1 MEKRL
6 FTSECVTNGHPDKV
20 ADSISDAILD
30 ACLAQDPHSRV
41 ACETMVTTDFCII
54 CGEIT
59 TKATVDYAAVAR
71 EAIRKIGYVYPGD
84 GFDADTVEIQ
94 CRIHTQ
100 SADIALGTNDEVGG
114 AGDQGMMF
122 GGACTQTPELMPLPA
137 ALSRALCSRLTQC
150 VHETDLLRPDGKT
163 QVTVEFDEQGNVV
176 GIDTVVVSVMHSA
189 DFAIEALRKYVREN
203 VIAPVLE
210 RYGFHIENVAHIH
223 INPTGNFVIGGPN
236 GDTGLTGRKIIVD
249 TYGGYFS
256 HGGGA
261 FSGKDP
267 TKVDRSAA
275 YMARYMAKNLV
286 AAGLATK
293 VQVQL
298 AYAIGVAQPVS
309 LRVDSYGTG
318 KISDE
323 KMTELLRETCDMTPA
338 GIIRKLDLRRPI
350 YADTAAHGHFGI
362 ESRPWEQTDT
372 GGQAAPAF
380 RNLKK
385 TAGKGKSPSLYFSGS
400 TAQMPKCSKHLYR
413 VMTGSRKL
421 ISFQYP
427 PRGIYSKFHRLPPVR
442 RVFLHLFPRWS
453 SSTLWWSYY
462 S

>member
-30 ACLAQDPHSRV
+30 ACLAQDPGSRV
-41 ACETMVTTDFCII
+41 ACETMVTTDFCLI

-59 TKATVDYAAVAR
+59 TKAVVDYPAVAR

-84 GFDADTVEIQ
+84 GFDADSVEIQ

-122 GGACTQTPELMPLPA
+122 GGACTQTPELMPMPVALA
-137 ALSRALCSRLTQC
+137 RALSNRLTEC
-150 VHETDLLRPDGKT
+150 IHSNDLLRADGKT
-163 QVTVEFDEQGNVV
+163 QVSVAYDENGNVV

-189 DFAIEALRKYVREN
+189 DFEISELRRYIREG
-203 VIAPVLE
+203 VIAPVLKT
-210 RYGFHIENVAHIH
+210 YGFDIADVANIH

-286 AAGLATK
+286 AAGLATQ

-298 AYAIGVAQPVS
+298 AYAIGVAEPVS
-309 LRVDSYGTG
+309 VRVDSYGTG

-323 KMTELLRETCDMTPA
+323 KMTELLRATCDMTPG
-338 GIIRKLDLRRPI
+338 GIIRKFQLRRPI
-350 YADTAAHGHFGI
+350 YAPTAAYGHFGV
-362 ESRPWEQTDT
+362 EDRPWEQTDI
-372 GGQAAPAF
+372 AEELK
-380 RNLKK
+380 NL
-385 TAGKGKSPSLYFSGS
+385 AN
-400 TAQMPKCSKHLYR
+400 
-413 VMTGSRKL
+413 
-421 ISFQYP
+421 I
-427 PRGIYSKFHRLPPVR
+427 
-442 RVFLHLFPRWS
+442 
-453 SSTLWWSYY
+453 
-462 S
+462 

>member
-1 MEKRL
+1 MMKGKIMEKRL

-30 ACLAQDPHSRV
+30 ACLAQDPQSRV
-41 ACETMVTTDFCII
+41 ACETMVTTDFCMI

-59 TKATVDYAAVAR
+59 TRAVVDYASVAR
-71 EAIRKIGYVYPGD
+71 EAIRAIGYTHKGD

-100 SADIALGTNDEVGG
+100 SADIALGTNEEVGG

-137 ALSRALCSRLTQC
+137 ALSRALCNRLTAC
-150 VHETDLLRPDGKT
+150 VKENDLLRPDGKT
-163 QVTVEFDEQGNVV
+163 QVSVEFDDQGNVV
-176 GIDTVVVSVMHSA
+176 GIDTVVVSIMHSA
-189 DFAIEALRKYVREN
+189 AFPMEELRAYIREQ

-210 RYGFHIENVAHIH
+210 RYGFDIAKVCHVF

-286 AAGLATK
+286 AAGLASQ

-298 AYAIGVAQPVS
+298 AYAIGVAEPVS
-309 LRVDSYGTG
+309 IRVDSYGTG
-318 KISDE
+318 KVSDE
-323 KMTELLRETCDMTPA
+323 KMVELLRKTCDMTPG
-338 GIIRKLDLRRPI
+338 GIIRKLDLRKPV
-350 YADTAAHGHFGI
+350 YASTAAKGHFGV
-362 ESRPWEQTDT
+362 EGKTWEQTDLAET
-372 GGQAAPAF
+372 
-380 RNLKK
+380 L
-385 TAGKGKSPSLYFSGS
+385 
-400 TAQMPKCSKHLYR
+400 
-413 VMTGSRKL
+413 RKL
-421 ISFQYP
+421 S
-427 PRGIYSKFHRLPPVR
+427 GI
-442 RVFLHLFPRWS
+442 
-453 SSTLWWSYY
+453 
-462 S
+462 

>member
-30 ACLAQDPHSRV
+30 ACLAGDPASRV
-41 ACETMVTTDFCII
+41 ACETMVTTNFCLI

-59 TKATVDYAAVAR
+59 TKTQVDYAAVAR

-84 GFDADTVEIQ
+84 GFDADSVEIQ

-137 ALSRALCSRLTQC
+137 ALSRALCNRLTEC
-150 VHETDLLRPDGKT
+150 VRSTDLLRPDGKT
-163 QVTVEFDEQGNVV
+163 QVTVEFDENGKVL
-176 GIDTVVVSVMHSA
+176 GIDTVVVSIMHSP
-189 DFAIEALRKYVREN
+189 DFAMEELRKYIREG
-203 VIAPVLE
+203 VIAPVLKQ
-210 RYGFHIENVAHIH
+210 YGFDIADVAHIH

-286 AAGLATK
+286 AAGLASQ

-318 KISDE
+318 VISDE
-323 KMTELLRETCDMTPA
+323 AMTALLRKTCDLTPA

-350 YADTAAHGHFGI
+350 YAPTAAMGHFGI
-362 ESRPWEQTDT
+362 EDRPWEKTDL
-372 GGQAAPAF
+372 AEK
-380 RNLKK
+380 LK
-385 TAGKGKSPSLYFSGS
+385 AL
-400 TAQMPKCSKHLYR
+400 
-413 VMTGSRKL
+413 VNE
-421 ISFQYP
+421 
-427 PRGIYSKFHRLPPVR
+427 
-442 RVFLHLFPRWS
+442 
-453 SSTLWWSYY
+453 
-462 S
+462 

>member
-6 FTSECVTNGHPDKV
+6 FTSECVTCGHPDKV

-30 ACLAQDPHSRV
+30 ACLAQDPGSRV
-41 ACETMVTTDFCII
+41 ACETMVTTDFCLI

-59 TKATVDYAAVAR
+59 TKAQVDYPAVAR
-71 EAIRKIGYVYPGD
+71 EAIRRIGYVYPGD

-137 ALSRALCSRLTQC
+137 ALSRALANRLTEC
-150 VHETDLLRPDGKT
+150 IRSNDLLRPDGKT
-163 QVTVEFDEQGNVV
+163 QVSVEFDEDDNVV

-189 DFAIEALRKYVREN
+189 DFEIEELRKYIRQG

-210 RYGFHIENVAHIH
+210 KYGFSIENVPHIH

-286 AAGLATK
+286 AAGLAK
-293 VQVQL
+293 QVQVQL
-298 AYAIGVAQPVS
+298 AYAIGVAEPVS

-318 KISDE
+318 VISDE
-323 KMTELLRETCDMTPA
+323 KMTELLRKTVDMTPA
-338 GIIRKLDLRRPI
+338 GIIRRLQLRRPI
-350 YADTAAHGHFGI
+350 YAATAAQGHFGVADH
-362 ESRPWEQTDT
+362 PWEQTDL
-372 GGQAAPAF
+372 API
-380 RNLKK
+380 LKEL
-385 TAGKGKSPSLYFSGS
+385 AG
-400 TAQMPKCSKHLYR
+400 
-413 VMTGSRKL
+413 V
-421 ISFQYP
+421 
-427 PRGIYSKFHRLPPVR
+427 
-442 RVFLHLFPRWS
+442 
-453 SSTLWWSYY
+453 
-462 S
+462 

>member
-1 MEKRL
+1 MKPGNLIFKVPNPAATQDEDLSEHTSDSSVCADFFIWRNYRMEKRL

-20 ADSISDAILD
+20 ADAISDAILD
-30 ACLAQDPHSRV
+30 ACLAQDPGSRV
-41 ACETMVTTDFCII
+41 ACETMVTTDFCMI

-59 TKATVDYAAVAR
+59 TTAKVDYEVIAR
-71 EAIRKIGYVYPGD
+71 ETIRKIGYVYPGC
-84 GFDADTVEIQ
+84 GFDADSVNVQ
-94 CRIHTQ
+94 CRVHTQ

-122 GGACTQTPELMPLPA
+122 GGACTETPEFMPLSA
-137 ALSRALCSRLTQC
+137 ALSRALVNRLTQC
-150 VHETDLLRPDGKT
+150 VQSTDLLRPDGKT
-163 QVTVEFDEQGNVV
+163 QVSVEYDENGKPV
-176 GIDTVVVSVMHSA
+176 GIDTVVVSIMHSA
-189 DFAIEALRKYVREN
+189 EFEVEELRRYIREG
-203 VIAPVLE
+203 VIAPVLKK
-210 RYGFHIENVAHIH
+210 YGFDIADVAHIH

-286 AAGLATK
+286 AAGLAEE

-298 AYAIGVAQPVS
+298 AYAIGVAEPVS
-309 LRVDSYGTG
+309 LRVESYGTG

-323 KMTELLRETCDMTPA
+323 KMTELLRKTCDMTPA

-350 YADTAAHGHFGI
+350 YAPTAAYGHFGV
-362 ESRPWEQTDT
+362 EDRPWEQTDL
-372 GGQAAPAF
+372 AAA
-380 RNLKK
+380 LKEL
-385 TAGKGKSPSLYFSGS
+385 AG
-400 TAQMPKCSKHLYR
+400 
-413 VMTGSRKL
+413 
-421 ISFQYP
+421 I
-427 PRGIYSKFHRLPPVR
+427 
-442 RVFLHLFPRWS
+442 
-453 SSTLWWSYY
+453 
-462 S
+462 

>member
-30 ACLAQDPHSRV
+30 ACLAQDPLSRV
-41 ACETMVTTDFCII
+41 ACETMVTTNFCLI

-59 TKATVDYAAVAR
+59 TKAKVDYAAVAR
-71 EAIRKIGYVYPGD
+71 EAIRAIGYTRPED
-84 GFDADTVEIQ
+84 GFAADTVEIQ

-100 SADIALGTNDEVGG
+100 SADIALGTNEEVGG

-122 GGACTQTPELMPLPA
+122 GGACTQTPELMPLPS
-137 ALSRALCSRLTQC
+137 ALSRALCNRLTAC
-150 VHETDLLRPDGKT
+150 VKENDLLRPDGKT
-163 QVTVEFDEQGNVV
+163 QVSVEFDEQGNVV

-189 DFAIEALRKYVREN
+189 DFPMDALRAYIREQ
-203 VIAPVLE
+203 VIAPVLKQ
-210 RYGFHIENVAHIH
+210 YGFDVDSVANVF

-286 AAGLATK
+286 AAGLASQ

-309 LRVDSYGTG
+309 VRVDSYGTG

-323 KMTELLRETCDMTPA
+323 KMVELLRKTCDMTPG
-338 GIIRKLDLRRPI
+338 GIIRKLDMRKPV
-350 YADTAAHGHFGI
+350 YASTASCGHFGV
-362 ESRPWEQTDT
+362 EGKTWEQTDL
-372 GGQAAPAF
+372 APV
-380 RNLKK
+380 LKEL
-385 TAGKGKSPSLYFSGS
+385 AG
-400 TAQMPKCSKHLYR
+400 
-413 VMTGSRKL
+413 
-421 ISFQYP
+421 I
-427 PRGIYSKFHRLPPVR
+427 
-442 RVFLHLFPRWS
+442 
-453 SSTLWWSYY
+453 
-462 S
+462 

>member
-6 FTSECVTNGHPDKV
+6 FTSECVTCGHPDKV

-30 ACLAQDPHSRV
+30 ACLAQDPKSRV
-41 ACETMVTTDFCII
+41 ACETMVTTDFCVI

-59 TKATVDYAAVAR
+59 TTAQVDYETVAR
-71 EAIRKIGYVYPGD
+71 QVIRKIGYTVAGD
-84 GFDADTVEIQ
+84 GFDADTVQIL
-94 CRIHTQ
+94 CKIHTQ
-100 SADIALGTNDEVGG
+100 SADIAMGTNDEVGG

-122 GGACTQTPELMPLPA
+122 GGACTQTPELMPLPVA
-137 ALSRALCSRLTQC
+137 LARALSNRLTEC
-150 VHETDLLRPDGKT
+150 VHSTDLLRPDGKT
-163 QVTVEFDEQGNVV
+163 QVSVEYDEQGKAV
-176 GIDTVVVSVMHSA
+176 GIDTVVVSIMHSA
-189 DFAIEALRKYVREN
+189 DFEMEQLRKYIREG
-203 VIAPVLE
+203 VIAPVLKQ
-210 RYGFHIENVAHIH
+210 YGFDIEDVAHIH

-286 AAGLATK
+286 AAGLAEQ
-293 VQVQL
+293 VEVQL
-298 AYAIGVAQPVS
+298 AYAIGVAEPVS

-323 KMTELLRETCDMTPA
+323 KMTELLRKTCDLTPG

-350 YADTAAHGHFGI
+350 YAPTAEFGQFGVAD
-362 ESRPWEQTDT
+362 RPWEQTDI
-372 GGQAAPAF
+372 ADE
-380 RNLKK
+380 LKRL
-385 TAGKGKSPSLYFSGS
+385 AGL
-400 TAQMPKCSKHLYR
+400 
-413 VMTGSRKL
+413 
-421 ISFQYP
+421 
-427 PRGIYSKFHRLPPVR
+427 
-442 RVFLHLFPRWS
+442 
-453 SSTLWWSYY
+453 
-462 S
+462 

>member
-1 MEKRL
+1 MEKRF

-30 ACLAQDPHSRV
+30 ACLAQDPNSRV
-41 ACETMVTTDFCII
+41 ACETMVTTDFCLI

-59 TKATVDYAAVAR
+59 TKAVVDYPAVAR
-71 EAIRKIGYVYPGD
+71 EAIRRIGYVYPGD

-122 GGACTQTPELMPLPA
+122 GGACTHTPELMPLPVA
-137 ALSRALCSRLTQC
+137 LARALSNRLTEC
-150 VHETDLLRPDGKT
+150 IRSNDLLRPDGKT
-163 QVTVEFDEQGNVV
+163 QVTVEFDGQGNVL

-189 DFAIEALRKYVREN
+189 DFAIEELRKYIRRG

-210 RYGFHIENVAHIH
+210 KYGFSLDQVAHIH

-249 TYGGYFS
+249 TYGGFFS

-267 TKVDRSAA
+267 TKVDRSGA

-286 AAGLATK
+286 AAGLASR

-298 AYAIGVAQPVS
+298 AYAIGVAEPVS
-309 LRVDSYGTG
+309 LRVDCFGTG
-318 KISDE
+318 RIPED
-323 KMTELLRETCDMTPA
+323 KMTELLRELVDMTPA
-338 GIIRKLDLRRPI
+338 GIIHRFDLRRPI
-350 YADTAAHGHFGI
+350 YSATAAKGHFGV
-362 ESRPWEQTDT
+362 EDRPWERTDLVDK
-372 GGQAAPAF
+372 
-380 RNLKK
+380 LKEL
-385 TAGKGKSPSLYFSGS
+385 AG
-400 TAQMPKCSKHLYR
+400 
-413 VMTGSRKL
+413 
-421 ISFQYP
+421 I
-427 PRGIYSKFHRLPPVR
+427 
-442 RVFLHLFPRWS
+442 
-453 SSTLWWSYY
+453 
-462 S
+462 

>member
-30 ACLAQDPHSRV
+30 ACLAQDPGSRV
-41 ACETMVTTDFCII
+41 ACETMVTTNFCLI

-59 TKATVDYAAVAR
+59 TKAVVDYPAVAR

-84 GFDADTVEIQ
+84 GFDADSVEIQ

-122 GGACTQTPELMPLPA
+122 GGACTQTPELMPLPV
-137 ALSRALCSRLTQC
+137 ALSRALSNRLTEC
-150 VHETDLLRPDGKT
+150 VHSNDLLRPDGKT
-163 QVTVEFDEQGNVV
+163 QVSVEYDEAGNVI
-176 GIDTVVVSVMHSA
+176 GIDTVVVSIMHSA
-189 DFAIEALRKYVREN
+189 DFEIEELRKYIRQG
-203 VIAPVLE
+203 VIAPVLAD
-210 RYGFHIENVAHIH
+210 YGFDIANVPNIH

-275 YMARYMAKNLV
+275 YIARYMAKNLV
-286 AAGLATK
+286 AAGLATQ

-309 LRVDSYGTG
+309 LRVDSHGTG
-318 KISDE
+318 IISDE
-323 KMTELLRETCDMTPA
+323 KMTELLRKTVDLTPA
-338 GIIRKLDLRRPI
+338 GIIRRLDLRRPI
-350 YADTAAHGHFGI
+350 YAPTAEKGHFGVAD
-362 ESRPWEQTDT
+362 RPWEQTDLAPVLKEL
-372 GGQAAPAF
+372 AAE
-380 RNLKK
+380 
-385 TAGKGKSPSLYFSGS
+385 
-400 TAQMPKCSKHLYR
+400 
-413 VMTGSRKL
+413 
-421 ISFQYP
+421 I
-427 PRGIYSKFHRLPPVR
+427 
-442 RVFLHLFPRWS
+442 
-453 SSTLWWSYY
+453 
-462 S
+462 

>member
-30 ACLAQDPHSRV
+30 ACLQQDPGSRV
-41 ACETMVTTDFCII
+41 ACETMVTTDFCLI

-59 TKATVDYAAVAR
+59 TKAVVDYKAVAR

-122 GGACTQTPELMPLPA
+122 GGACTQTPELMPLPV
-137 ALSRALCSRLTQC
+137 ALARALANRLTEC
-150 VHETDLLRPDGKT
+150 VRSNDLLRADGKT
-163 QVTVEFDEQGNVV
+163 QVSVEYAEDGKVL
-176 GIDTVVVSVMHSA
+176 GIDTVVVSIMHSA
-189 DFAIEALRKYVREN
+189 DFEIEELRKYVREG
-203 VIAPVLE
+203 VIAPVLAK
-210 RYGFHIENVAHIH
+210 YGFDIADVAHIH

-267 TKVDRSAA
+267 TKVDRSGA

-286 AAGLATK
+286 AAGLASQ

-298 AYAIGVAQPVS
+298 AYAIGVAEPVS
-309 LRVDSYGTG
+309 VRVDSYGTG
-318 KISDE
+318 IVPDE
-323 KMTELLRETCDMTPA
+323 KMTEFLRKCVDLTPA

-350 YADTAAHGHFGI
+350 YAPTAAEGHFGVAG
-362 ESRPWEQTDT
+362 RPWEETDLV
-372 GGQAAPAF
+372 PE
-380 RNLKK
+380 LKK
-385 TAGKGKSPSLYFSGS
+385 LAG
-400 TAQMPKCSKHLYR
+400 
-413 VMTGSRKL
+413 
-421 ISFQYP
+421 I
-427 PRGIYSKFHRLPPVR
+427 
-442 RVFLHLFPRWS
+442 
-453 SSTLWWSYY
+453 
-462 S
+462 

>member
-20 ADSISDAILD
+20 ADSISDAIVD
-30 ACLAQDPHSRV
+30 ACLAQDPGSRV
-41 ACETMVTTDFCII
+41 ACETMVSTNLCII

-59 TKATVDYAAVAR
+59 TKAVVDYAQIAR
-71 EAIRKIGYVYPGD
+71 QTIRQIGYVYPGD
-84 GFDADTVEIQ
+84 GFDADSVQIQ
-94 CRIHTQ
+94 CHIHTQ

-122 GGACTQTPELMPLPA
+122 GGACNQTPEKMPLPA
-137 ALSRALCSRLTQC
+137 ALSRALCRRLTQC
-150 VHETDLLRPDGKT
+150 IQSNDLLRPDGKT
-163 QVTVEFDEQGNVV
+163 QVSVEYDEAGNAVAV
-176 GIDTVVVSVMHSA
+176 DTVVVSVMHSP
-189 DFAIEALRKYVREN
+189 DFAMEELRKYIRKG
-203 VIAPVLE
+203 VIAPVLAE
-210 RYGFHIENVAHIH
+210 YGFDIADVAHIH

-267 TKVDRSAA
+267 TKVDRSGA

-286 AAGLATK
+286 EAGLASQ

-309 LRVDSYGTG
+309 VRVDSYGTG
-318 KISDE
+318 VISDE
-323 KMTELLRETCDMTPA
+323 DMTALLRQCCDLTPA

-350 YADTAAHGHFGI
+350 YADTAARGHFGL
-362 ESRPWEQTDT
+362 EGRPWEQTDLAPILKEL
-372 GGQAAPAF
+372 AA
-380 RNLKK
+380 
-385 TAGKGKSPSLYFSGS
+385 
-400 TAQMPKCSKHLYR
+400 
-413 VMTGSRKL
+413 KL
-421 ISFQYP
+421 
-427 PRGIYSKFHRLPPVR
+427 
-442 RVFLHLFPRWS
+442 
-453 SSTLWWSYY
+453 
-462 S
+462 